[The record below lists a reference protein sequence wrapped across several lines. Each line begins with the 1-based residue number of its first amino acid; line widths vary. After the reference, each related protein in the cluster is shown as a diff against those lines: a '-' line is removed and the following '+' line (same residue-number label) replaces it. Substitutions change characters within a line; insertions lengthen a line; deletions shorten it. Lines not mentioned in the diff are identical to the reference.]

1 MTTSQ
6 ALIVY
11 IVVVVFVFALLIKLR
26 IKAWSSLIITLLI
39 GQIVLNIICP
49 PSQISPWSPDSESL
63 TSSMAIYIVIQ
74 IITPI
79 LAILYIFVNGWYDRH
94 KI

>member
-6 ALIVY
+6 ALVVY
-11 IVVVVFVFALLIKLR
+11 IVVVVFIFALLIKIGIR
-26 IKAWSSLIITLLI
+26 AWSSLIITLLV

-74 IITPI
+74 IITPV
-79 LAILYIFVNGWYDRH
+79 LAILYIFVNGWYDRYRM
-94 KI
+94 

>member
-1 MTTSQ
+1 MSTSQ

-11 IVVVVFVFALLIKLR
+11 IVVVIFIFALLLKIR
-26 IKAWSSLIITLLI
+26 IRAWSSLVISLLI

-63 TSSMAIYIVIQ
+63 TSAMAIYIVIQ

-79 LAILYIFVNGWYDRH
+79 LAIVYIFMNGWYDRYYN
-94 KI
+94 

>member
-1 MTTSQ
+1 MSTSQ

-11 IVVVVFVFALLIKLR
+11 IVVVVFVFALLLKLR
-26 IKAWSSLIITLLI
+26 IRAWSSLIISLLI
-39 GQIVLNIICP
+39 GQIVLNIVHP

-63 TSSMAIYIVIQ
+63 TSAMAIYIVIQ

-79 LAILYIFVNGWYDRH
+79 LAIVYIFINGWYDRYYS
-94 KI
+94 

>member
-6 ALIVY
+6 ALVVY
-11 IVVVVFVFALLIKLR
+11 IVVVVFIFALLIKIGIR
-26 IKAWSSLIITLLI
+26 AWSSLIISLLV

-63 TSSMAIYIVIQ
+63 TSAMAIYIVIQ
-74 IITPI
+74 IITPV
-79 LAILYIFVNGWYDRH
+79 LAILYIFVNGWYDRYR
-94 KI
+94 I

>member
-6 ALIVY
+6 ALVVY
-11 IVVVVFVFALLIKLR
+11 IVVVVFIFALLIKLGIR
-26 IKAWSSLIITLLI
+26 AWSSLIITLLV

-74 IITPI
+74 IITPV
-79 LAILYIFVNGWYDRH
+79 LAILYIFVNGWYDRYRM
-94 KI
+94 

>member
-6 ALIVY
+6 ALVVY
-11 IVVVVFVFALLIKLR
+11 IVVVVFIFALLIKIGIR
-26 IKAWSSLIITLLI
+26 AWSSLIISLLV

-63 TSSMAIYIVIQ
+63 TSAMAIYIVIQ
-74 IITPI
+74 IITPV
-79 LAILYIFVNGWYDRH
+79 LAILYIFVNGWYDRYRM
-94 KI
+94 